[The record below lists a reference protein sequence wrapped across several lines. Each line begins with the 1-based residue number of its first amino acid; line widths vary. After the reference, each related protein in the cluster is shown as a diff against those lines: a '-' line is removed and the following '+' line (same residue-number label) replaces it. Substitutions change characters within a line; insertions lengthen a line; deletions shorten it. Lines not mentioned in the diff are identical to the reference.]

1 MIEMLPP
8 VTAWAAFT
16 LACLVLIVT
25 PDPDMTLFV
34 SKSVVHGRRIGF
46 ATFFGSLTGLFG
58 HTMAAALGLSAL
70 LAVSSTA
77 FEGLKI
83 VGSLTG
89 LFGHTMAAALGLS
102 ALLAVSSTA
111 FEGLKIVGA
120 LYLLWLAIDAIRNGS
135 AFTATDDGEP
145 TQSLR
150 AAYLKGLAINA
161 LNPKVVLFFV
171 TFLPQF
177 VDAADPHAAAQLI
190 VLGLWLIVLS
200 VPICGAMVWGA
211 AAIAAVLKARPRVMR
226 AIDYLFAGL
235 FGAFAVKLL
244 TARAAN

>member
-25 PDPDMTLFV
+25 PGPDMTLFV

-46 ATFFGSLTGLFG
+46 ATFF
-58 HTMAAALGLSAL
+58 
-70 LAVSSTA
+70 
-77 FEGLKI
+77 
-83 VGSLTG
+83 GSLTG